1 MKKFYILGFVFL
13 TGNAFGQSLGKLKV
27 QDSKEA
33 IYLPSEAGTALPDA
47 VNNGTLRAPGD
58 LIYGEDFGSGLG
70 GWTAGGTHGQYWVRA
85 FTVPNGAFVNPATQT
100 INSTTKANGFIAY
113 ASDSSN
119 TIWPAGTSPV
129 ATRID
134 RDGHITSPVLPD
146 MSSLVANGIMLSFE
160 QRYRHCCGNDFEF
173 RLVVSSDNF
182 ATENVTLVVS
192 DRGAVPFLNRV
203 NILSTTLVTKVDLT
217 ATINSLANKANVRI
231 RFLHSGVADVT
242 SAYFWQIDDIKVY
255 EKNTNDLKM
264 ASRRYGSGNE
274 FLEYPVIPTSQLT
287 AISFEGIIQNLG
299 STAANAGLEID
310 VTNAASASVFN
321 QTGSISIPPAAE
333 DTIDVSAWTP
343 AGPAGEVYTVN
354 FIANHPST
362 DDDPNDNTLTRTI
375 RVHDYVYARDE
386 AGVDVNAPVV
396 TSFITNWSAAGGQNF
411 RIGNLFEIFAAAD
424 MTAVDIGV
432 ASTTNVVNNPTLY
445 GQVYRWDPVNTEFV
459 YVGDTEELDLLAT
472 HVGKILTLPLFNR
485 ISTQPGEVYLVVA
498 GHYGG
503 ATDGSDD
510 IRISSSGATYFPT
523 VMGFDAA
530 SGLVNLLSPLTPV
543 VRANF
548 NPVIG
553 VNEVTELAH
562 ATLGQ
567 NYPNPFDATTRI
579 EYSVRENTPVTF
591 EVTDITGKVILTRNE
606 GMKSAG
612 DYSINLDASQ
622 FASGLYLYSIQAGD
636 VKLTKKMIVK

>member
-1 MKKFYILGFVFL
+1 MAMPDTRPS
-13 TGNAFGQSLGKLKV
+13 TGTYRGPG
-27 QDSKEA
+27 DA
-33 IYLPSEAGTALPDA
+33 IYQ
-47 VNNGTLRAPGD
+47 
-58 LIYGEDFGSGLG
+58 EDFATGLN
-70 GWTAGGTHGQYWVRA
+70 GWTPTGPQAQYWIYT
-85 FTVPNGAFVNPATQT
+85 FTCPNGVFTTPANET
-100 INSTTKANGFIAY
+100 INSTTKANGFIAF

-119 TIWPAGTSPV
+119 TIWPGGTASV
-129 ATRID
+129 ATPI
-134 RDGHITSPVLPD
+134 HQEAYIASPVLPD
-146 MSSLVANGIMLSFE
+146 MTSLVANGIMLSFE
-160 QRYRHCCGNDFEF
+160 QRYRHCCGNAFEYYVE
-173 RLVVSSDNF
+173 LSSDNF
-182 ATENVTLVVS
+182 ASEVVSIVVS
-192 DRGAVPFLNRV
+192 DRGTIPITARV
-203 NILSTTLVTKVDLT
+203 NTLTGTIKTKVDLT
-217 ATINSLANKANVRI
+217 SAINSLANKANVKI
-231 RFLHSGVADVT
+231 RFAHKGTPDLARRYH
-242 SAYFWQIDDIKVY
+242 WQIDDIKVY

-523 VMGFDAA
+523 VKGFNAA
-530 SGLVNLLSPLTPV
+530 GGLVNLLTPLTPV

-612 DYSINLDASQ
+612 DYSINLNASQ

-636 VKLTKKMIVK
+636 VRLTKKMTVK